1 MDKPWVT
8 GIMQVC
14 VVVEDLDATI
24 RAYWET
30 AGIGPW
36 AVWEPQLT
44 NMKVRGVTT
53 PYRMKLALAWT
64 GDFMWEVVQPLDSA
78 SIYREFLDARG
89 EGMHHILVE
98 TAHRDYDAMIADA
111 IAKGCPPLMEGN
123 WNGTDF
129 AYLDTDGPLRMVLE
143 IFRRP
148 PGFVRATPDY
158 HYPHPL
164 TVMPL

>member
-1 MDKPWVT
+1 MPAPWIT
-8 GIMQVC
+8 GVKQVC

-36 AVWEPQLT
+36 AVWVPQLT
-44 NMKVRGVTT
+44 GMRVRGVDT

-64 GDFMWEVVQPLDSA
+64 DGFMWEVVQPLDHA
-78 SIYREFLDARG
+78 SIYREFLNARG

-98 TAHRDYDAMIADA
+98 TSHRDYETMIAEA
-111 IAKGCPPLMEGN
+111 TAKGCPPLMEGN

-129 AYLDTDGPLRMVLE
+129 AYLDTEGPLRMVLE

-148 PGFVRATPDY
+148 PGFTRAPPDY
-158 HYPHPL
+158 HYPHAPDA
-164 TVMPL
+164 MPL